1 LSVFVLDQRNRPVMP
16 CCEKRAR
23 LLLECGR
30 AVVDRRYPLT
40 IRSKDRARGDVEPV
54 QVKTPPAGPPALPS
68 SPTRIA
74 TSPRRFSACSSLL
87 TGDGRSAKLL
97 GRAAR
102 SAVAAQTFATARFSQ
117 SRRAEERPRFFSRL
131 RHGNRVGS
139 RLAKRRHGASRGANR
154 QAGRDPRWMC
164 CGWWQR
170 LATSGPCRQNQ
181 RQVLAN
187 FSIARTAIAT
197 PGNRASSPS

>member
-40 IRSKDRARGDVEPV
+40 IRLKDRARGDVEPV

-74 TSPRRFSACSSLL
+74 TSPRRFSCLFELAHR
-87 TGDGRSAKLL
+87 GRQISE
-97 GRAAR
+97 
-102 SAVAAQTFATARFSQ
+102 AVTARRAF
-117 SRRAEERPRFFSRL
+117 RCRGADLRYRPFLAIAEERPRFFSRL